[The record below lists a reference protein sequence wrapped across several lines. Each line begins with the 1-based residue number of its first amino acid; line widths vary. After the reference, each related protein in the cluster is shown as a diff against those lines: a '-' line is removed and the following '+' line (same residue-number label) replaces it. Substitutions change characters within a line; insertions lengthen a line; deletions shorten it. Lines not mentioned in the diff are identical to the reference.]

1 VTESVVSQIEVNELQ
16 AGLASPQ
23 SLEDPVRALNLDP
36 DTAGTDLKTF
46 SIPSAW
52 LITGEARTRSR
63 FLGNTRDRLAYAI
76 YWECGAA
83 HFNWHYSDDEFIIIL
98 SGGVFVTDKHGRE
111 RHYGPSDFAFFPAG
125 SQANWRVPDHIKKIA
140 VIKRSINP
148 ITLMLKVCMKLLA
161 IAGLSRNVG
170 SKDVVI
176 AKHPRQN

>member
-1 VTESVVSQIEVNELQ
+1 VSETEVSELEI
-16 AGLASPQ
+16 GHASPV
-23 SLEDPVRALNLDP
+23 SLEDAVSGLSLDP
-36 DTAGTDLKTF
+36 DAAEGDLNTS
-46 SIPSAW
+46 SIPAAW
-52 LITGEARTRSR
+52 LITGEDRTRSKL
-63 FLGNTRDRLAYAI
+63 LGKTRDRLSYAI

-111 RHYGPSDFAFFPAG
+111 RHYGPSDFVFFPAG

-148 ITLMLKVCMKLLA
+148 VTLMLKVAMKLLA
-161 IAGLSRNVG
+161 IAGLSRNAG

-176 AKHPRQN
+176 AKHPPLT